1 MSINNPI
8 NVWEERDMYPTCIF
22 INVEY
27 MYMYTSRRFLYYV
40 FTKFSWEKKARTS
53 CHFDDRY
60 IIMMLFREINK
71 LLVFHMPNFDE
82 KHVGSFSRK
91 NKLHRMHIKT

>member
-1 MSINNPI
+1 
-8 NVWEERDMYPTCIF
+8 
-22 INVEY
+22 
-27 MYMYTSRRFLYYV
+27 MYTSRRFLYYV
-40 FTKFSWEKKARTS
+40 FTKFSLKKKARTS
-53 CHFDDRY
+53 CHVDDRY

-91 NKLHRMHIKT
+91 NELHRMHIKT